1 MYQPCSNIHTTTTLY
16 PISILHGAVS
26 FLQWI
31 NLHRSIYIILAQ
43 ILQFTLGFILGDV
56 HFLSLDKCLITCTY
70 YCHIIQ
76 NRFTALMILCAS
88 HSHCPSPE
96 FSSVAQS
103 CLTLWDPVDCSLPGF
118 PVHHQLSEFAQTH
131 VHWVGDTIQSSHP
144 LSSPSPAFSLSQHQ
158 GLFQWVTS
166 HQVAKGASA
175 SVLLMNIQD
184 WFPLG
189 LTGLIFLQS
198 KGLRVFSNTTV
209 QKVNSLVLSFLY
221 GPPPLKSPTK
231 SHGWNHTVSNFFRL
245 PYFTQLYAC
254 KFPSCLFRAW

>member
-1 MYQPCSNIHTTTTLY
+1 MQKSIKRKGKKSHIFTAQRWWLSTFCLYFKQKKNTRFLKSSIRFTKSWAENTGFVYQPCSNTHTTTTLS

-31 NLHRSIYIILAQ
+31 NLHRSIYIIIAQ
-43 ILQFTLGFILGDV
+43 ILQFTLGFILSDV
-56 HFLSLDKCLITCTY
+56 HILSLDKCLITCTY

-76 NRFTALMILCAS
+76 NRFTAVMILCAS
-88 HSHCPSPE
+88 HSHSPSPE
-96 FSSVAQS
+96 FSSVVQS
-103 CLTLWDPVDCSLPGF
+103 CLTLWDRVDCSLSGF
-118 PVHHQLSEFAQTH
+118 PVHHQLPEFAQTH
-131 VHWVGDTIQSSHP
+131 VHWVGDTIQPSHP

-166 HQVAKGASA
+166 LHQVAKGASA

-198 KGLRVFSNTTV
+198 KGL
-209 QKVNSLVLSFLY
+209 
-221 GPPPLKSPTK
+221 
-231 SHGWNHTVSNFFRL
+231 
-245 PYFTQLYAC
+245 
-254 KFPSCLFRAW
+254 